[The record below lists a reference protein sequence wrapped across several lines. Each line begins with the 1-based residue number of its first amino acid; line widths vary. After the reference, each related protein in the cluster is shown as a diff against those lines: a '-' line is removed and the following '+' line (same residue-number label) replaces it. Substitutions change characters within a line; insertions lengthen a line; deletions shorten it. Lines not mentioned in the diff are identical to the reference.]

1 MKKKLFL
8 AVVLSCCF
16 ALPSFA
22 QNSELNEPYH
32 SYGDYYMVPM
42 SHYNNGSPRYPAIV
56 NRNTEKYV
64 FQPMTRIVEPEENE
78 YKSLNKEAGFYT
90 PFYDWLRFLKPE
102 TNIDPVF
109 EGLVWMQYGLYNR
122 YFSTE
127 TDKWELFISGIFKI
141 ENEQLV
147 PLLVVKGKIDE
158 RIFPLENE
166 PFIAWEKKYKVKRE
180 VLVEK
185 KNKKKKEIQEV
196 DSFVTHLYDSNFKYV
211 KELDGKFPYNVAGNI
226 IVRNDGTR
234 DTLALLGIGGGIIQ
248 DEQGRWGIRDEKA
261 NMIVPHVM
269 TKEEA
274 LKAYLNRNVWS
285 FSRFCKQHAKV
296 KSDFETQAEYEA
308 RMNDPQLQ
316 LKFIKSEGLD
326 KEFLKGYRLSLG
338 RYDAET
344 ETFPVNGYM
353 LVMQG
358 AEPVDADIP
367 WNDFRITIPRAE
379 AKAFQNNWKKIG
391 EEAIKDA
398 DLSIRYD
405 AVSIDDITFTTPDGK
420 TYHWKRE

>member
-1 MKKKLFL
+1 M
-8 AVVLSCCF
+8 
-16 ALPSFA
+16 
-22 QNSELNEPYH
+22 
-32 SYGDYYMVPM
+32 
-42 SHYNNGSPRYPAIV
+42 
-56 NRNTEKYV
+56 
-64 FQPMTRIVEPEENE
+64 
-78 YKSLNKEAGFYT
+78 
-90 PFYDWLRFLKPE
+90 
-102 TNIDPVF
+102 
-109 EGLVWMQYGLYNR
+109 
-122 YFSTE
+122 
-127 TDKWELFISGIFKI
+127 
-141 ENEQLV
+141 
-147 PLLVVKGKIDE
+147 LVVKGKIDE

-296 KSDFETQAEYEA
+296 KSD
-308 RMNDPQLQ
+308 
-316 LKFIKSEGLD
+316 
-326 KEFLKGYRLSLG
+326 
-338 RYDAET
+338 
-344 ETFPVNGYM
+344 
-353 LVMQG
+353 
-358 AEPVDADIP
+358 
-367 WNDFRITIPRAE
+367 
-379 AKAFQNNWKKIG
+379 
-391 EEAIKDA
+391 
-398 DLSIRYD
+398 
-405 AVSIDDITFTTPDGK
+405 
-420 TYHWKRE
+420 